1 MSTEI
6 IIDVRDKRNKS
17 ASTSVRCSS
26 DSETQVVGFAESWLI
41 AIGALINGAIR
52 SAVAMLTVDISG
64 LTGNVASETSDCEEV
79 GAFEFRTTNG
89 VTKVDVNVPAFL
101 ETLVNNDNGGI
112 NESATAVA
120 AFIALMEDGITVGGA
135 LIAPCDV
142 GGDSITVLSYARERS
157 KNSGSNKGN

>member
-6 IIDVRDKRNKS
+6 IYDVRDRKNKS

-26 DSETQVVGFAESWLI
+26 DSETQVVGFAESWAV
-41 AIGALINGAIR
+41 AIGALLEGVIR

-64 LTGNVASETSDCEEV
+64 LTGNVALDTSDCEEI
-79 GAFEFRTTNG
+79 GAFEFKTTNG
-89 VTKVDVNVPAFL
+89 ITKVDVNVPAFL

-112 NESATAVA
+112 NEGAAAVA

-142 GGDSITVLSYARERS
+142 GGDSITVLNYARERS
-157 KNSGSNKGN
+157 RNSGSNTGE